1 MIMLMLLKPIRE
13 VYRTYIFNVLISRFK
28 ITTSATYHNNN
39 DDYNRDRIEAKLNSI
54 GLKIPQPLKVPPNV
68 KTPSVWIRLRGDKA
82 YISGHGPQNPDGSV
96 AGPFGK
102 VGTND
107 MTVEQGYE
115 SAKLACLSILGSLKR
130 ELGRLD
136 KVVAWLQVRV
146 MINTVEGFTK
156 TADVADG
163 FSDLVLTL
171 YGQEVGMHA
180 RSAIGVQA
188 LPLNLPVIVD
198 ALVEITT

>member
-1 MIMLMLLKPIRE
+1 M
-13 VYRTYIFNVLISRFK
+13 S
-28 ITTSATYHNNN
+28 
-39 DDYNRDRIEAKLNSI
+39 
-54 GLKIPQPLKVPPNV
+54 
-68 KTPSVWIRLRGDKA
+68 
-82 YISGHGPQNPDGSV
+82 
-96 AGPFGK
+96 
-102 VGTND
+102 
-107 MTVEQGYE
+107 VEQGYE
-115 SAKLACLSILGSLKR
+115 SAKLACLSMLGSLKH

-136 KVVAWLQVRV
+136 KVAAWLQVRV

-180 RSAIGVQA
+180 RSAVGVQA

-198 ALVEITT
+198 AVVEITT